1 MHSLY
6 RPFPIGGKL
15 INLYKEPE
23 PPVSKESDHNDHHS
37 GGESERMMSTEKD
50 WAKSKE
56 SLHRILS

>member
-23 PPVSKESDHNDHHS
+23 TPASKDSEHNVHHS
-37 GGESERMMSTEKD
+37 GGECERMMSAEKV
-50 WAKSKE
+50 WTKSKE
-56 SLHRILS
+56 ALHGKLS